1 MTVALRGITMAY
13 APVRTF
19 TSSEFMRNVGGAKR
33 AAAEGIH
40 VIITDRGEP
49 TFVVLSIAEY
59 RRLTTPEKNL
69 VELLCMP
76 EADAFEFDLT
86 RT

>member
-1 MTVALRGITMAY
+1 MAY

-19 TSSEFMRNVGGAKR
+19 TSSEFMRNIGGAKR
-33 AAAEGIH
+33 AAAEGTH
-40 VIITDRGEP
+40 VIVTNRGEP
-49 TFVVLSIAEY
+49 SLVVVSIAEY

-69 VELLCMP
+69 VELLRMP